1 VARKAKKSAKKKGA
15 KAPEKIPWHD
25 GIGNEND
32 AQGCSEDRALIALS
46 AASQWRAEA
55 VLAFRPGHRHHMNSA
70 FTAPGS
76 AR

>member
-1 VARKAKKSAKKKGA
+1 MARKAKKSAKKKGA
-15 KAPEKIPWHD
+15 KKRQKKSP

-55 VLAFRPGHRHHMNSA
+55 VLAFRPGHRHHINSA

-76 AR
+76 AL